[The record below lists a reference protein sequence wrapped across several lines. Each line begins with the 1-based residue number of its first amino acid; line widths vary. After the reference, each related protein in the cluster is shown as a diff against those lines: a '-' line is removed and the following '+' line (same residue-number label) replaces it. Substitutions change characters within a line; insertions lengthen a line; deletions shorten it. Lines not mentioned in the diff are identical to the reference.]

1 MQTLQLATIAAEAEL
16 LRLRR
21 IARRTTFRLVY
32 AAAAMMFIGMA
43 LGTTM
48 IASVLFLATK
58 VDLLYALWI
67 VATISLAIGAICVA
81 MAVYSKPDSVEAQAQ
96 AVRDSAFRGMKQA
109 TSATAI
115 AGDLI
120 RRLLPIISMW
130 LLDRRK

>member
-1 MQTLQLATIAAEAEL
+1 MQTLRLATIAAEAEL

-21 IARRTTFRLVY
+21 IARRTTFRVVY
-32 AAAAMMFIGMA
+32 AAAAMMFIGAA

-48 IASVLFLATK
+48 VASVMFLATR
-58 VDLLYALWI
+58 VGLLHALWI
-67 VATISLAIGAICVA
+67 AAAISLAIGAIFVL
-81 MAVYSKPDSVEAQAQ
+81 MAVYSKPDSVETEAQ

-120 RRLLPIISMW
+120 RRLLPIVSMW